1 MQSLFSIKLKRKAK
15 KYFSQGLLV
24 KEKENQMQNFKTAVF
39 VFRTQKVIFGD
50 KSLGDHSS
58 TVMRIS
64 LRALLTKTT
73 FTEASLIG
81 VKRYPTQF
89 LSYLA
94 RMS

>member
-1 MQSLFSIKLKRKAK
+1 MQSQFSIKLKRKAK

-24 KEKENQMQNFKTAVF
+24 KEKENQMQNFKTAVL

-73 FTEASLIG
+73 FTEAWCKKISDSVFVVPGTNELN
-81 VKRYPTQF
+81 K
-89 LSYLA
+89 
-94 RMS
+94 